1 MYFIYHLIWKKSGND
16 SRFLWL
22 RNNGSTCL
30 SQLADTIVFTTL
42 AFWGVYETGVFISI
56 LVTTYLF
63 KVIVAFMDTP
73 FIYLARKINPID
85 E

>member
-1 MYFIYHLIWKKSGND
+1 M
-16 SRFLWL
+16 
-22 RNNGSTCL
+22 
-30 SQLADTIVFTTL
+30 FTTL
-42 AFWGVYETGVFISI
+42 AFWGVYEIGVFISI